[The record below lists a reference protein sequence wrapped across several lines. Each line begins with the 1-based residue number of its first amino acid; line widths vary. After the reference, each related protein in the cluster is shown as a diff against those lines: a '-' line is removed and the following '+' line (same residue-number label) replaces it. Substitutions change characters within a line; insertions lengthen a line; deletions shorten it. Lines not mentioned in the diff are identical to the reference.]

1 MTEEIWK
8 DVAGYEGLYQV
19 SNLGNVKSITRM
31 LKTKRNRWGQVDAK
45 RTIKGRFL
53 PVFDNGH
60 GYKSV
65 NFSLGNNKTKKYY
78 IHRLV
83 ATAFIQN
90 PYNMPEVNHKD
101 LNKKNNNVDNLEWC
115 SRKENINHAI
125 RNGVDWSRGKKI
137 MCVETGKVYRN
148 SIVAG
153 KETGILSAGIRMN
166 LCGKHKYAGGY
177 HWIHV

>member
-8 DVAGYEGLYQV
+8 DVVGYEGLYQV
-19 SNLGNVKSITRM
+19 SNLGR
-31 LKTKRNRWGQVDAK
+31 
-45 RTIKGRFL
+45 IK
-53 PVFDNGH
+53 
-60 GYKSV
+60 
-65 NFSLGNNKTKKYY
+65 NNKGKIKAYFLKREGYLSTHLYKNGKETPVYA
-78 IHRLV
+78 HRVV
-83 ATAFIQN
+83 AEAFIPN
-90 PYNMPEVNHKD
+90 PENLPQVNHKD

-125 RNGVDWSRGKKI
+125 RNGVNRYEGKKI

-153 KETGILSAGIRMN
+153 EETGILAAGIRMN